1 MTRLSGEAMERTRIV
16 AAGSSLA
23 LLISAVGVTAAVA
36 QDETAASEVVAI
48 PGEAYDIAGTLVL
61 PTAAEEPVPAVLMLH
76 GYGSSADEV
85 GNMYTR
91 LADAL
96 AAQGIGSL
104 RIDFAGMGA
113 SEASTLDYSYG
124 SMTGDAATALDWL
137 VAQEAVDPARVGVQG
152 FSLGSHIGA
161 HLVGTDERPTAFGS
175 WSGAIYDGI
184 MPFQAGLLEECEATG
199 EGHLELDLGWR
210 TIDHSCA
217 YFAEALE
224 ATPLT
229 DFASFDGDLLLIA
242 GTADESVDPAVS
254 ENAATASASENVT
267 LELIE
272 GGDHIFGVLTEDQ
285 TMADSVIEMTAG
297 WYAANL

>member
-1 MTRLSGEAMERTRIV
+1 MTTTRTRTSL
-16 AAGSSLA
+16 AGTSLA
-23 LLISAVGVTAAVA
+23 LLLGALATGPALA
-36 QDETAASEVVAI
+36 QDQMAASETVAI
-48 PGEAYDIAGTLVL
+48 PSAGYDIAGTFVL
-61 PTAAEEPVPAVLMLH
+61 PADADGAVPAVLMLH

-85 GNMYTR
+85 GGMYAG
-91 LADAL
+91 LAEAL
-96 AAQGIGSL
+96 AAQGIASL

-113 SEASTLDYSYG
+113 SEASTLDYTYG
-124 SMTGDAATALDWL
+124 SMTGDASTALDWL
-137 VAQEAVDPARVGVQG
+137 VGQETVDPARVAVHG
-152 FSLGSHIGA
+152 FSLGSYIGA
-161 HLVGTDERPTAFGS
+161 HLVGTDERPAAFGS

-184 MPFQAGLLEECEATG
+184 MPWQQGLLEQCEATG

-217 YFAEALE
+217 YFEDSLA

-229 DFASFDGDLLLIA
+229 DFAPFDGDLLLIA

-272 GGDHIFGVLTEDQ
+272 GGDHTFGALTEDQ
-285 TMADSVIEMTAG
+285 TMADAVIDMTAD